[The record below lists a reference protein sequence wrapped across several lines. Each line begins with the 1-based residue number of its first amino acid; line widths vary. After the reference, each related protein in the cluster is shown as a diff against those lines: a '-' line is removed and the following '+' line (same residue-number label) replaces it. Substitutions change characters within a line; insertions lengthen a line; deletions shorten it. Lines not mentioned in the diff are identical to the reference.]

1 LRYGNFGGIMGRMS
15 LRWLG
20 NTNAAEGCNIGNL
33 ALTVPLLE
41 RAGVAEIIDRHL
53 QPDARCKVSPGKVL
67 ALLIAA
73 RLHRPTPISR
83 IGEWAVETGA
93 DIMFNIDADVLND
106 DRIGRDLEALFEH
119 RHSILG
125 SIAVRVARE
134 FGISLNE
141 LHYDPTHITFYG
153 EYKSSEPRPDV
164 LAGGALAGGG
174 MTDGPAAAH
183 VTTGRR
189 IDGVRKISKIVH
201 AGLCFA
207 ADEHGGVP
215 IFAHVQSG
223 NENGM
228 TGIADHHVLLGEQ
241 IPINGTVMI
250 SDAGT
255 YSIQHVKRS
264 LADGMDIICAI
275 PKTQARAL
283 YEKHVFSLDWSE
295 ASYRSIEQQRR
306 RDCCSSLP
314 LEHHELAEIQHELSD
329 RESKS
334 RIPCRLIFV
343 LGTAAK
349 KSAEEARQKNVQRV
363 RKNLEA
369 LRESVAKGC
378 RNTDEQSIQR
388 RAVTALGG
396 GQASKY
402 FSWQIIPLSKNEFAA
417 LPTPK
422 PGKRRPTHRFEYAY
436 DATVADRDAKCD
448 GISAILTTLPRE
460 SSDAD
465 ETFTKYK
472 RQAHS
477 ELANHQLKTPIAIS
491 PIFLHKPKRVEALV
505 FILVIGL
512 MIYYLV
518 QHEYRRNLP
527 PTASTKQRRTTTETL
542 FRAFG
547 VYLLIVSPSRLGQ
560 VITPSRLRSKQRQI
574 LQDLN
579 LPPPAIILSR
589 YLPKHTT

>member
-1 LRYGNFGGIMGRMS
+1 MGRMR

-20 NTNAAEGCNIGNL
+20 NTKAARGCNVGNL

-41 RAGVAEIIDRHL
+41 RAGVAGIIDQHL
-53 QPDARCKVSPGKVL
+53 QPDARCKESPGKVL

-73 RLHRPTPISR
+73 RLHKPTPISR
-83 IGEWAVETGA
+83 IDKWAVDAGA
-93 DIMFNIDADVLND
+93 DMMFDIDADTLND
-106 DRIGRDLEALFEH
+106 DRIGRALDALFEH

-125 SIAVRVARE
+125 SIAVHVAQE
-134 FGISLNE
+134 FGIPLNE
-141 LHYDPTHITFYG
+141 LHFDPTHITFYG
-153 EYKSSEPRPDV
+153 EYQGSEARRDV
-164 LAGGALAGGG
+164 LADDGGVRMNDRL
-174 MTDGPAAAH
+174 AAAH
-183 VTTGRR
+183 ITKGRR
-189 IDGVRKISKIVH
+189 IDGVRKISKIIH
-201 AGLCFA
+201 ADLCFA

-215 IFAHVQSG
+215 IFVHVQSG

-228 TGIADHHVLLGEQ
+228 TGIADHHALLRKQ
-241 IPINGTVMI
+241 MPINKTVMI

-255 YSIQHVKRS
+255 YSVQHVKRS

-275 PKTQARAL
+275 PKTHVQTL
-283 YEKHVFSLDWSE
+283 YEKHVSSLDWSE

-306 RDCCSSLP
+306 RDSRSSLP

-343 LGTAAK
+343 FSTAGK
-349 KSAEEARQKNVQRV
+349 KAAEEARQKNVRRV
-363 RKNLEA
+363 CKNLEA
-369 LRESVAKGC
+369 LKQSVAKGC
-378 RNTDEQSIQR
+378 RNTDERSIQR
-388 RAVTALGG
+388 RAAAALGN

-402 FSWQIIPLSKNEFAA
+402 FTWQIIPLSEDEFAA
-417 LPTPK
+417 LPTPT
-422 PGKRRPTHRFEYAY
+422 PGRRRPMCRFEYAY
-436 DATVADRDAKCD
+436 DAMVADRDATFD

-460 SSDAD
+460 SSSAD

-491 PIFLHKPKRVEALV
+491 PIFLHKPERVEALV
-505 FILVIGL
+505 FILTIAL

-527 PTASTKQRRTTTETL
+527 STASSKQRRTTTETL
-542 FRAFG
+542 LRAFE
-547 VYLLIVSPSRLGQ
+547 VYVLIVSPSPLGQ
-560 VITPSRLRSKQRQI
+560 IITPSRLRPKQRQI

-579 LPPPAIILSR
+579 LPPPAAVLSQ
-589 YLPKHTT
+589 YLPKQTT

>member
-1 LRYGNFGGIMGRMS
+1 MR
-15 LRWLG
+15 LRWLE
-20 NTNAAEGCNIGNL
+20 NTKAAWGCNAGNL

-41 RAGVAEIIDRHL
+41 RAGVAGIIDRHL
-53 QPDARCKVSPGKVL
+53 QPDIRCKASPGKVL

-73 RLHRPTPISR
+73 RLHKPTPISR
-83 IGEWAVETGA
+83 IGEWAEDTGA
-93 DIMFNIDADVLND
+93 DIMFDVDADTLND
-106 DRIGRDLEALFEH
+106 DRIGRALDALFEH

-125 SIAVRVARE
+125 SIAVHVAQE
-134 FGISLNE
+134 FGIPLSE
-141 LHYDPTHITFYG
+141 LHFDPTHITFYG
-153 EYKSSEPRPDV
+153 EYKNSEARPDV
-164 LAGGALAGGG
+164 VVDGALADGGGAG
-174 MTDGPAAAH
+174 MTDRPAAAH
-183 VTTGRR
+183 ITKGRR
-189 IDGVRKISKIVH
+189 IDGVRKISKIIHV
-201 AGLCFA
+201 GLCFA

-215 IFAHVQSG
+215 MFAHVQSG

-228 TGIADHHVLLGEQ
+228 TGIADHHALLRKQ

-255 YSIQHVKRS
+255 FSVQHIKRL

-283 YEKHVFSLDWSE
+283 YEKHVSSLNWSE

-306 RDCCSSLP
+306 RDSRSSLP
-314 LEHHELAEIQHELSD
+314 LEHHELAEIQHELYD
-329 RESKS
+329 RETKS

-343 LGTAAK
+343 FSTAGK
-349 KSAEEARQKNVQRV
+349 KAAEEARQKNVRRV

-369 LRESVAKGC
+369 LRQSVAKGC
-378 RNTDEQSIQR
+378 RNTDEQSIRR
-388 RAVTALGG
+388 RAATALGS

-402 FSWQIIPLSKNEFAA
+402 FAWQIVPLSKDEFAA

-436 DATVADRDAKCD
+436 DAAVADRDAISD
-448 GISAILTTLPRE
+448 GISAILTTLSRE
-460 SSDAD
+460 SSSAD

-472 RQAHS
+472 RQAYS

-491 PIFLHKPKRVEALV
+491 PIFLHKPERVEALV
-505 FILVIGL
+505 FILTIAL

-527 PTASTKQRRTTTETL
+527 PTASSKQRRTTTETL
-542 FRAFG
+542 FRAFE
-547 VYLLIVSPSRLGQ
+547 VYLLIVSQSRLGQ
-560 VITPSRLRSKQRQI
+560 IITPSRLRSTQRQI

-579 LPPPAIILSR
+579 LPPPAAVLSR
-589 YLPKHTT
+589 YLPRQTTT